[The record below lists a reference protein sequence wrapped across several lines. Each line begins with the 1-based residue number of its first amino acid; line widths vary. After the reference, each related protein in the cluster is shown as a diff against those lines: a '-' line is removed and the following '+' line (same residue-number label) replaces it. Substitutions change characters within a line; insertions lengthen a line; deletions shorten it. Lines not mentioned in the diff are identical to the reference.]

1 MAKPENRSVVVIA
14 LAGNGLIAASK
25 FVAAAVTGSSAMLSE
40 AVHSAADTANEL
52 LMLYGLKRAR
62 QPPTIAHPFGQGREV
77 YFWSFIVALLIF
89 LVGAG
94 VSFYDGIA
102 HWLNPRPVSHLYANY
117 AVLALSF
124 VFEGISWSVAMR
136 RIRSSKGSAG
146 YVEAMRR
153 SKDPTVFTVLIE
165 DSAALIGLAL
175 AFAGITLAALTGRP
189 EFDAAAS
196 LLIGVL
202 LCATSYF
209 LARETKALLI
219 GEPAYA
225 SVQASILKIA
235 AADPAI
241 ARANGIVTA
250 QLGPDHVLAAL
261 SAEFEDH
268 LSTSEIEVCV
278 GRLEAAVKEAHPE
291 IVALFLKP
299 QAHSVWSARRAQ
311 LTAASAV

>member
-1 MAKPENRSVVVIA
+1 MAKQENRSVVVIA

-25 FVAAAVTGSSAMLSE
+25 FFAAAFTGSSAMLSE

-52 LMLYGLKRAR
+52 LMLYGLARAQR
-62 QPPTIAHPFGQGREV
+62 PPTVAHPFGQGREV

-102 HWLNPRPVSHLYANY
+102 HWLNPRPVSHLLANY
-117 AVLALSF
+117 VVLALSC
-124 VFEGISWSVAMR
+124 VFEGISWSVAVR
-136 RIRSSKGSAG
+136 RIRRTKGRAG
-146 YVEAMRR
+146 YFEAMRR

-165 DSAALIGLAL
+165 DSAALIGLLL
-175 AFAGITLAALTGRP
+175 AFAGITLAAVTGKP
-189 EFDAAAS
+189 QFDAVAS

-219 GEPAYA
+219 GEPAHA
-225 SVQASILKIA
+225 HVQSSILRIA

-261 SAEFEDH
+261 SAEFEDD
-268 LSTSEIEVCV
+268 LSTGQIEACV
-278 GRLEAAVKEAHPE
+278 GRLETAVKAAHPE
-291 IVALFLKP
+291 VVALFLKP
-299 QAHSVWSARRAQ
+299 QAHSVWSARRAT
-311 LTAASAV
+311 LAAASTA